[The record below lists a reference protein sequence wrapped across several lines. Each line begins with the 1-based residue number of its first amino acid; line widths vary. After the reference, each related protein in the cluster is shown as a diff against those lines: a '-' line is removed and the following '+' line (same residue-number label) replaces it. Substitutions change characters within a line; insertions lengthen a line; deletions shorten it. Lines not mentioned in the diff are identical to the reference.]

1 MYSEPSKTSKMEL
14 FAKIVNCIQ
23 PLAIFGKH
31 FILGISQGYKY
42 TSNKTKQKLG
52 ALSLISQKVRT
63 AIPANFMRH

>member
-31 FILGISQGYKY
+31 VILGISQG
-42 TSNKTKQKLG
+42 NKTKQKLG